1 MAIYHFSVKTISRS
15 AGRSAVACSAY
26 RSGEKLID
34 ERQGKEQDYT
44 RKTGVEF
51 TKIYA
56 PENTNPELLD
66 RNQLWNTVEKVERRK
81 DANLAREFE
90 IAFPHELNA
99 EQRQS
104 MLNEI
109 CQELVKRH
117 SVVVDAAIHAPHT
130 QSGSD
135 ERNYHAHIMFTG
147 RQIDLETGDF
157 AKKRNRDFN
166 KENSSQ
172 TVNQWR
178 ETFADIANKHLAR
191 AGYLSEVDH
200 RSYAD
205 QDKDYLEPTVHEG
218 PAVTAMRRR
227 GIDTEI
233 SLNNDEIK
241 LRNADAIERHEQIIK
256 GLDQEIIV
264 PQYIYDQTNELEN
277 ELQLTA
283 EEERELLAEL
293 ASLDQEEEQL
303 QIQQTQEIEYAYE
316 QFLELQYEYEIYARN
331 YYHFE
336 NIKNKAIADK
346 QLERDKS
353 VRYMNKHGYENDNLF
368 ISAVYANFVEKPSWF
383 VSESDMSA
391 FKHAQHKAF
400 KESVIDDLRQ
410 IKRIYS
416 ELERHSKVL
425 NDHDI
430 DLPTATKEEKSLFG
444 LIKKNVELDFTW
456 RDLDE
461 KMSENGDF
469 GQMIKE
475 ITDDYSADVA
485 KLRSDALEQR
495 EMKSWMND
503 LSEQDNERRAQENA
517 NKQHV
522 QNKPEENT
530 VTVQNKPA
538 PLKDISNDNDTPSFD
553 F

>member
-1 MAIYHFSVKTISRS
+1 MPIYHLSVKAISRS
-15 AGRSAVACSAY
+15 DGRSAVACAAY
-26 RSGEKLID
+26 RSGEKLLD
-34 ERQGKEQDYT
+34 EKYERTQDYT
-44 RKTGVEF
+44 KKSGVEF
-51 TKIYA
+51 TNIYA
-56 PENTNPELLD
+56 PPNTNPELLD
-66 RNQLWNTVEKVERRK
+66 RQTLWNTVEKVERRK
-81 DANLAREFE
+81 DAVLAREFE
-90 IAFPHELNA
+90 IAFPCELNA
-99 EQRQS
+99 EQRKQ
-104 MLNEI
+104 LLDEL
-109 CQELVKRH
+109 CQKLVEKYG
-117 SVVVDAAIHAPHT
+117 VVVDAAIHAPHT
-130 QSGSD
+130 ESGSD
-135 ERNYHAHIMFTG
+135 ARNYHAHIMFTTRAINENG
-147 RQIDLETGDF
+147 EFSAKKYRDFSRDNGTQTVCDWREDF
-157 AKKRNRDFN
+157 ADLC
-166 KENSSQ
+166 
-172 TVNQWR
+172 
-178 ETFADIANKHLAR
+178 NKHLEL
-191 AGYLSEVDH
+191 AGFDERVDH

-205 QDKDYLEPTVHEG
+205 QEKDYLEPTLHEG

-241 LRNADAIERHEQIIK
+241 LRNADAIERHEQIIA

-264 PQYIYDQTNELEN
+264 PKYINDQINELEN
-277 ELQLTA
+277 ELRLTEA
-283 EEERELLAEL
+283 EEHELLAGL

-303 QIQQTQEIEYAYE
+303 QIQQTQAIDYAYE

-346 QLERDKS
+346 QRERDKS
-353 VRYMNKHGYENDNLF
+353 VRYMQKLGYENDNLF

-391 FKHAQHKAF
+391 FKHAQHKSF

-461 KMSENGDF
+461 KMTESGDF
-469 GQMIKE
+469 GQIIKE
-475 ITDDYSADVA
+475 ITDDHSKYVA
-485 KLRSDALEQR
+485 KLRSDALDQSLMQQWYDEL
-495 EMKSWMND
+495 EKENK
-503 LSEQDNERRAQENA
+503 ERIAQENA
-517 NKQHV
+517 NKQHI
-522 QNKPEENT
+522 QNKPEN
-530 VTVQNKPA
+530 TVQNKPA
-538 PLKDISNDNDTPSFD
+538 PQKEISNDNDTPSFD

>member
-1 MAIYHFSVKTISRS
+1 MPIYHLSVKAISRS
-15 AGRSAVACSAY
+15 DGRSAVACAAY
-26 RSGEKLID
+26 RSGEKLLD
-34 ERQGKEQDYT
+34 EKYERTQDYT
-44 RKTGVEF
+44 KKTGVEF
-51 TKIYA
+51 TNIYA

-66 RNQLWNTVEKVERRK
+66 RQTLWNTVEKVERRK
-81 DANLAREFE
+81 DAVLAREFE
-90 IAFPHELNA
+90 IAFPCELNA
-99 EQRQS
+99 EQRKQ
-104 MLNEI
+104 LLDEL
-109 CQELVKRH
+109 CQKLVEKYG
-117 SVVVDAAIHAPHT
+117 VVVDAAIHAPHT
-130 QSGSD
+130 ESGSD
-135 ERNYHAHIMFTG
+135 ARNYHAHIMFTTRAINENG
-147 RQIDLETGDF
+147 EFAAKKYRAFSRDNGTQEVCDWREDF
-157 AKKRNRDFN
+157 ADLC
-166 KENSSQ
+166 
-172 TVNQWR
+172 
-178 ETFADIANKHLAR
+178 NKHLEL
-191 AGYLSEVDH
+191 AGFDERVDH

-205 QDKDYLEPTVHEG
+205 QEKDYLEPTVHEG

-264 PQYIYDQTNELEN
+264 PQYINDKIAELEN
-277 ELQLTA
+277 ELQLSEA
-283 EEERELLAEL
+283 EERELLAGL

-303 QIQQTQEIEYAYE
+303 QIQQSQEIDYAYE

-336 NIKNKAIADK
+336 NIKNKAINDK
-346 QLERDKS
+346 QAERDKS
-353 VRYMNKHGYENDNLF
+353 VRYMQKNGYENDNLF

-383 VSESDMSA
+383 VSEKDLNA

-461 KMSENGDF
+461 KMTESGDF
-469 GQMIKE
+469 GQIIKE
-475 ITDDYSADVA
+475 ITDDHSKHVA

-517 NKQHV
+517 NKQHI
-522 QNKPEENT
+522 QNKPENT
-530 VTVQNKPA
+530 IQPVVKVE
-538 PLKDISNDNDTPSFD
+538 KEISNDNDSPSPSF
-553 F
+553 

>member
-1 MAIYHFSVKTISRS
+1 MPIYHLSVKAISRS
-15 AGRSAVACSAY
+15 DGRSAVACAAY
-26 RSGEKLID
+26 RSGEKLLD
-34 ERQGKEQDYT
+34 EKYERTQDYT
-44 RKTGVEF
+44 KKTGVEF
-51 TKIYA
+51 TNIYA
-56 PENTNPELLD
+56 PPNTNPELLD
-66 RNQLWNTVEKVERRK
+66 RQKLWNTVEKVERRK
-81 DANLAREFE
+81 DAVLAREFE

-99 EQRQS
+99 EQRKQ
-104 MLNEI
+104 LLDEL
-109 CQELVKRH
+109 CQKLVEKYG
-117 SVVVDAAIHAPHT
+117 VVVDAAIHAPHT
-130 QSGSD
+130 DGGSD
-135 ERNYHAHIMFTG
+135 ERNYHAHIMFTTRAINENG
-147 RQIDLETGDF
+147 EFAAKKYRDFSRDNGTQTVCDWREDF
-157 AKKRNRDFN
+157 ADLC
-166 KENSSQ
+166 
-172 TVNQWR
+172 
-178 ETFADIANKHLAR
+178 NKHLEL
-191 AGYLSEVDH
+191 AGFDERVDH

-205 QDKDYLEPTVHEG
+205 QNKDYLEPTTHEG

-241 LRNADAIERHEQIIK
+241 LRNADAIERHEQIIN

-264 PQYIYDQTNELEN
+264 PQYINDQLNELEN
-277 ELQLTA
+277 ELRLTEA
-283 EEERELLAEL
+283 EEHELLAGL

-303 QIQQTQEIEYAYE
+303 QIQQSQEIDYAYE
-316 QFLELQYEYEIYARN
+316 QFLELQHKYQTYAQN

-353 VRYMNKHGYENDNLF
+353 VRYMQKRGYENDNLF

-383 VSESDMSA
+383 VSEKDLNA
-391 FKHAQHKAF
+391 FKHAQHKSF

-485 KLRSDALEQR
+485 KLRSDALDRSLMQQWYDEL
-495 EMKSWMND
+495 EKENK
-503 LSEQDNERRAQENA
+503 ERIAQENA
-517 NKQHV
+517 NKQHI
-522 QNKPEENT
+522 QNKPEN
-530 VTVQNKPA
+530 TVQNKQA
-538 PLKDISNDNDTPSFD
+538 PEKEISNDNDSPSPSF
-553 F
+553 